1 MNQTA
6 NDELE
11 KTADG
16 DPLADRGI
24 AGTAQ
29 GSVTDPDEEGDENG
43 TEGDD
48 DDNGD
53 GDEGNDGD
61 GANV

>member
-16 DPLADRGI
+16 DPLQDRGI

-29 GSVTDPDEEGDENG
+29 DSVTDPDEEGDENENG
-43 TEGDD
+43 GEDD
-48 DDNGD
+48 DD
-53 GDEGNDGD
+53 DEGSDGD